1 MYVYLWGKNA
11 CIYPDY
17 TVGEKKRCTRNAKF
31 HILHFSNI
39 TIAILLDFD
48 QTFTVHKVIT
58 LNIFALLFPLQN
70 QYKQRDEAQY

>member
-1 MYVYLWGKNA
+1 MFIFGVRMHAYILIIQLAK
-11 CIYPDY
+11 
-17 TVGEKKRCTRNAKF
+17 KKRCTRNAKF